1 MTTAGRNNGS
11 SRRIIRMLFS
21 PWYRKRKPKDQDLVE
36 KSEDVAIPLE
46 QLRRFSIDEVCVATR
61 DFSDIIARDV
71 YRGWLADG
79 SQVVVKRYPNNSAD
93 INDEFRRELEI
104 NSMVAHPNVIHILG
118 FCIAPDELLIVYPL
132 MVNGSVASSLRE
144 RHKSQPLQ
152 NWKTR
157 ERIALGT
164 ARGLAHL
171 HEGIRDKKIIHRDIK
186 AANIL
191 LDEDFNAVLGDLGL
205 GIIEEHETPYVE
217 VAVHGTV
224 GYIAPEYLSMGR
236 CSEKSD
242 VFSYGVFLLQL
253 ISGLSAF
260 DLARLANDKDMT
272 LLEWVERIYTENK
285 WELIV
290 DANCAKSDYMEVLV
304 KLLVQISLLCTRYN
318 SENRPKMSEVV
329 RMMEHEDGLAEG
341 WGELLKDKKKKEK
354 DPWKKDP
361 WIIDDD
367 TFDTATEE
375 LSGPR

>member
-1 MTTAGRNNGS
+1 MSS
-11 SRRIIRMLFS
+11 SRDNWER
-21 PWYRKRKPKDQDLVE
+21 LVT
-36 KSEDVAIPLE
+36 A
-46 QLRRFSIDEVCVATR
+46 
-61 DFSDIIARDV
+61 
-71 YRGWLADG
+71 
-79 SQVVVKRYPNNSAD
+79 VVKRQQIWELCHQQSRTPSISTLTSDDLSQQILSFSGSNFDPFSVPPSPLLPPKIPSISKAFVNNQQS
-93 INDEFRRELEI
+93 
-104 NSMVAHPNVIHILG
+104 P
-118 FCIAPDELLIVYPL
+118 
-132 MVNGSVASSLRE
+132 E

-205 GIIEEHETPYVE
+205 GIIEEHGTPYVE

-290 DANCAKSDYMEVLV
+290 DANCTKSDYMEVLV
-304 KLLVQISLLCTRYN
+304 RLLVQISLLCTRYN
-318 SENRPKMSEVV
+318 SESRPKMSEVV

-341 WGELLKDKKKKEK
+341 WGELLKDKKKKRK
-354 DPWKKDP
+354 RSL
-361 WIIDDD
+361 
-367 TFDTATEE
+367 EE
-375 LSGPR
+375 GSMDNRR